1 MVQYPGPN
9 CQEKATNICAKVGYV
24 ILFLT
29 YRITRIIY
37 AANVQ
42 KIQFGGTYNP
52 GQVSVF
58 NTVGIRK
65 VSASP
70 FFTLLY
76 RTVWFSTRCDILLG
90 ARPGF

>member
-1 MVQYPGPN
+1 MRFCKLWPSLGCVLL
-9 CQEKATNICAKVGYV
+9 TV
-24 ILFLT
+24 IYGRVTFMFP
-29 YRITRIIY
+29 YRITRIIS

-52 GQVSVF
+52 AQVSVF

-76 RTVWFSTRCDILLG
+76 RTVRFSTRCDILLG